1 MITSKNITLFK
12 KSLESIS
19 GLIQETNVRFKD
31 EGIYIMSIDKT
42 QIILIDFFMPKDIFD
57 NYSVEPSLIGL
68 NIFELNN
75 MISRSFE
82 SDKLK
87 LELGDNQLDI
97 SLTGTLN
104 RRFNLSYIDVFDQEV
119 NVPETKYSTEIVL
132 KAYLL
137 KEILKDVSL
146 ISSTL
151 TFKVIDDKFIVEA
164 IGEKGKIETSI
175 PKVKLKSKKNIFLK
189 FSLSYLKNILK
200 SIDNDTEITLRLEE
214 DAPLYIEYYIDNL
227 VLIKIYLSSMLI

>member
-31 EGIYIMSIDKT
+31 EGIYIKSIDKT

>member
-31 EGIYIMSIDKT
+31 EGIYIKSIDKT
-42 QIILIDFFMPKDIFD
+42 QIILVDFFMPKAIFD
-57 NYSVEPSLIGL
+57 NYSVDPSLIGL

-104 RRFNLSYIDVFDQEV
+104 RKFNLSYIDVLDQEV
-119 NVPETKYSTEIVL
+119 NVPEMKYSTEIVL

-164 IGEKGKIETSI
+164 IGEKGKIETNI
-175 PKVKLKSKKNIFLK
+175 PKIKLKSKKNIFLK

>member
-31 EGIYIMSIDKT
+31 EGIYIKSIDKT
-42 QIILIDFFMPKDIFD
+42 QIILVDFFMPKAIFD
-57 NYSVEPSLIGL
+57 NYSVDPSLIGL

-104 RRFNLSYIDVFDQEV
+104 RKFNLSYIDVLDQEV
-119 NVPETKYSTEIVL
+119 NVPEMKYSTEIVL

-164 IGEKGKIETSI
+164 IGEKGKIETNI
-175 PKVKLKSKKNIFLK
+175 PKIKLKSKKNIFLK

-214 DAPLYIEYYIDNL
+214 DAPLYIEYYIENL